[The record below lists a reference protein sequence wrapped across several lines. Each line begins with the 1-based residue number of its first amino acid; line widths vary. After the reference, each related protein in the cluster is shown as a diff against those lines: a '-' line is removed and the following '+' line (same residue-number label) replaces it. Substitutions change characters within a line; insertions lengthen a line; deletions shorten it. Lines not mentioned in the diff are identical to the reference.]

1 MNVTWAI
8 IGSWCIVRVAFSANL
23 RTWCFRDDCCLV
35 ITGDKIPEVEP
46 RTQGSR
52 SRPRTQKNPRPRIA
66 LPRTD
71 PLEAKDRNAW
81 GQGQGPRTQRQV
93 LSKKKGLQKSF
104 LDDLQFIG
112 VPRIF
117 DWRRPKS
124 QITCNEIIKNFP
136 NRKFLWDNDMKRWK
150 IWNRCLSAGNRI
162 LQRERGI
169 KLILEKRKYIT
180 LETC

>member
-1 MNVTWAI
+1 MNGTWAI

-23 RTWCFRDDCCLV
+23 RTCWCFRDDCCLV
-35 ITGDKIPEVEP
+35 ITGDKIPEVES

-66 LPRTD
+66 LPRTAFPRTD
-71 PLEAKDRNAW
+71 PLEAKDRNAR
-81 GQGQGPRTQRQV
+81 GQGLGSKTQRQA

-104 LDDLQFIG
+104 LDDLQIIG

-124 QITCNEIIKNFP
+124 QITCNEVIKIFP
-136 NRKFLWDNDMKRWK
+136 NRKFLWDKDMKRWK

-162 LQRERGI
+162 LQRERD
-169 KLILEKRKYIT
+169 
-180 LETC
+180 